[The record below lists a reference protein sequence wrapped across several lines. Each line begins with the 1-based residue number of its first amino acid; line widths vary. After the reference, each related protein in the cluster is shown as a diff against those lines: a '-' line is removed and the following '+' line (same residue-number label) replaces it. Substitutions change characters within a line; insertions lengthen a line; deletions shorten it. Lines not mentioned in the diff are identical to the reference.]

1 MKGKALVS
9 VLALLVAGSL
19 RAQQSPK
26 ISVEGGSPDDRASAR
41 LLYWNDQAN
50 AAAGQLAINYGRPL
64 WKKEYEDP
72 ATFDKMTKGQ
82 IWRMGSNFWTN
93 LYTDAPVTIGGKSI
107 APGYYFVGMQRSADG
122 ASWNLAF
129 IDPVKVRKDR
139 IDAFDIRKATVEFTA
154 PVTAEPA
161 SSDTVQRLTI
171 TLANSQS
178 DIRSA
183 TLKVAWGNLVL
194 TAPVRVSVPQ

>member
-1 MKGKALVS
+1 MKGKAFVS

-41 LLYWNDQAN
+41 LLYWNNQAN
-50 AAAGQLAINYGRPL
+50 TAAGQLAVNYGRPV

-93 LYTDAPVTIGGKSI
+93 LYTDVPVTIGGKYV
-107 APGYYFVGMQRSADG
+107 APGFYFVGMQRSPDG

-129 IDPVKVRKDR
+129 IDPTSARKNR

-154 PVTAEPA
+154 PMTAEPA
-161 SSDTVQRLTI
+161 SSGTVEKLTI
-171 TLANSQS
+171 TLANAEN

-183 TLKVAWGNLVL
+183 TLKVAWGRLVL
-194 TAPVRVSVPQ
+194 TAPVHVSVRD